1 MSSGYAT
8 GWQEDLVDYLVSAGT
23 QGRNTSEILRRFQNR
38 VASDQI
44 TSELE
49 SYQVEGR
56 VQKFTYPPKGGKG
69 RPTTVWRA
77 TTKMVELDNV
87 TTTGMVV
94 HNVQDTQDKKVAK
107 NQSTKV
113 VKKTNGKAVG
123 SSKGGKPIK
132 HS

>member
-1 MSSGYAT
+1 MSSGYTT

-23 QGRNTSEILRRFQNR
+23 QGRNMSEILRRFQNR

-77 TTKMVELDNV
+77 TTKMVELDNASI
-87 TTTGMVV
+87 
-94 HNVQDTQDKKVAK
+94 VQAK
-107 NQSTKV
+107 EAPKAKGAKIN
-113 VKKTNGKAVG
+113 KKTNGKTVVT
-123 SSKGGKPIK
+123 SRSGKSIRN
-132 HS
+132 S

>member
-1 MSSGYAT
+1 MSSGYTT
-8 GWQEDLVDYLVSAGT
+8 GWQEDLVDYLVSSGT

-77 TTKMVELDNV
+77 TTRMVEIDETNSQ
-87 TTTGMVV
+87 GRS
-94 HNVQDTQDKKVAK
+94 NK
-107 NQSTKV
+107 STKDTKII
-113 VKKTNGKAVG
+113 KKTNGKAMG
-123 SSKGGKPIK
+123 PTRSSKSIK
-132 HS
+132 DN

>member
-1 MSSGYAT
+1 MSSGYTT
-8 GWQEDLVDYLVSAGT
+8 GWQEDLVDYLISGGT

-44 TSELE
+44 TGELE

-77 TTKMVELDNV
+77 TTKMVELDNEV
-87 TTTGMVV
+87 
-94 HNVQDTQDKKVAK
+94 QDKKTKGSKEVK
-107 NQSTKV
+107 NADGASMALRRR
-113 VKKTNGKAVG
+113 KKSFG
-123 SSKGGKPIK
+123 SL
-132 HS
+132 

>member
-1 MSSGYAT
+1 MSSGYTT
-8 GWQEDLVDYLVSAGT
+8 GWQEDLIDYLISAGT
-23 QGRNTSEILRRFQNR
+23 VGRNTSEILRRFQNR

-44 TSELE
+44 TGELE

-77 TTKMVELDNV
+77 TTKMVELDD
-87 TTTGMVV
+87 
-94 HNVQDTQDKKVAK
+94 VQTKKTKKVK
-107 NQSTKV
+107 SSKV
-113 VKKTNGKAVG
+113 NKKTNGKAMG
-123 SSKGGKPIK
+123 SSRSGKRIR

>member
-1 MSSGYAT
+1 MSSGYTT

-23 QGRNTSEILRRFQNR
+23 QGRNMSEILRRFQNR

-77 TTKMVELDNV
+77 TTKMVELDGTQQKDTEK
-87 TTTGMVV
+87 TTR
-94 HNVQDTQDKKVAK
+94 NK
-107 NQSTKV
+107 STSII
-113 VKKTNGKAVG
+113 KKTNGKTVG
-123 SSKGGKPIK
+123 SARSSKPSKTY
-132 HS
+132 

>member
-1 MSSGYAT
+1 MSSGYTT

-23 QGRNTSEILRRFQNR
+23 QGRNMSEILRRFQNR

-77 TTKMVELDNV
+77 TTKMVELDETQSK
-87 TTTGMVV
+87 TTT
-94 HNVQDTQDKKVAK
+94 KVK
-107 NQSTKV
+107 SVKDN
-113 VKKTNGKAVG
+113 KKTNGKTVVP
-123 SSKGGKPIK
+123 SRSGKLIR

>member
-1 MSSGYAT
+1 MSSGYTT
-8 GWQEDLVDYLVSAGT
+8 GWQEDLVDYLISAGT

-77 TTKMVELDNV
+77 TTKMVELDNA
-87 TTTGMVV
+87 
-94 HNVQDTQDKKVAK
+94 NTQDKKVK
-107 NQSTKV
+107 SPKIS
-113 VKKTNGKAVG
+113 KETNGKTME
-123 SSKGGKPIK
+123 SPRRSKRIG

>member
-1 MSSGYAT
+1 MSSGYTT

-23 QGRNTSEILRRFQNR
+23 QGRNMSEILRRFQNR

-77 TTKMVELDNV
+77 TTKMVEVDSETNS
-87 TTTGMVV
+87 
-94 HNVQDTQDKKVAK
+94 
-107 NQSTKV
+107 QSRRNKSIENTKV
-113 VKKTNGKAVG
+113 IKKTNGKTVG
-123 SSKGGKPIK
+123 SARSSKPFKG
-132 HS
+132 S

>member
-1 MSSGYAT
+1 MSSGYTT
-8 GWQEDLVDYLVSAGT
+8 GWQEDLIDYLVSSGT

-77 TTKMVELDNV
+77 TTKMLELNNV
-87 TTTGMVV
+87 DKTT
-94 HNVQDTQDKKVAK
+94 DKKTSAK
-107 NQSTKV
+107 TKSAKV
-113 VKKTNGKAVG
+113 NKKTNGKTVG
-123 SSKGGKPIK
+123 SSRSGKSVK
-132 HS
+132 YS

>member
-1 MSSGYAT
+1 MSSGYTT

-44 TSELE
+44 TGELE

-77 TTKMVELDNV
+77 TTKMVEIDA
-87 TTTGMVV
+87 GVV
-94 HNVQDTQDKKVAK
+94 ENKRNINKNGSDKKGPGRSMGKGANGK
-107 NQSTKV
+107 SSTK
-113 VKKTNGKAVG
+113 K
-123 SSKGGKPIK
+123 
-132 HS
+132 

>member
-8 GWQEDLVDYLVSAGT
+8 GWQEDLVDYLVSSGT
-23 QGRNTSEILRRFQNR
+23 QGRNMSEILRRFQNR

-44 TSELE
+44 TGELE

-77 TTKMVELDNV
+77 TTKMVEIDAA
-87 TTTGMVV
+87 TTGVVV
-94 HNVQDTQDKKVAK
+94 HNVQT
-107 NQSTKV
+107 NSQSRRNKSIEGTKV
-113 VKKTNGKAVG
+113 VKKTNGKTVG
-123 SSKGGKPIK
+123 STRSGKSIKG
-132 HS
+132 S

>member
-1 MSSGYAT
+1 MSSGYTT

-23 QGRNTSEILRRFQNR
+23 QGRNMSEILRRFQNR

-77 TTKMVELDNV
+77 TTKMVELDAA
-87 TTTGMVV
+87 TTGVV
-94 HNVQDTQDKKVAK
+94 VRNEKVNQNKKATK
-107 NQSTKV
+107 YQSAEV
-113 VKKTNGKAVG
+113 IKKTNGKTMGSAR
-123 SSKGGKPIK
+123 SSKPSKTY
-132 HS
+132 